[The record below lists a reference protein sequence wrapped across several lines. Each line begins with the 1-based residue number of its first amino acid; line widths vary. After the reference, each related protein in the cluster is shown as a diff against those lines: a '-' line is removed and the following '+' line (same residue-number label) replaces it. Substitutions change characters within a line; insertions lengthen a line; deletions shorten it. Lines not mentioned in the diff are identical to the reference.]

1 MQLTLQSSVTL
12 NNGVEIPRLG
22 LGVYQTPPGELTL
35 RAVRY
40 ALNIGYRHIDTA
52 WLYDNERAKS
62 CISEMPFSTQ
72 IRKHQH

>member
-1 MQLTLQSSVTL
+1 MQLTLQSSITL

-22 LGVYQTPPGELTL
+22 LGVYQTPPGERTL

-52 WLYDNERAKS
+52 WLYDNERDVGKAVIEVWIYSFS
-62 CISEMPFSTQ
+62 CGQ
-72 IRKHQH
+72 